1 MATKPK
7 NVKLAK
13 NGVDILNAIRN
24 DASLSFQERVPVAT
38 QEDIKTT
45 VLRFS
50 IFRDWQMSSSMHW

>member
-38 QEDIKTT
+38 QEDIKNGF
-45 VLRFS
+45 FS
-50 IFRDWQMSSSMHW
+50 IKLVFSRF

>member
-38 QEDIKTT
+38 QEDIKTYGSA
-45 VLRFS
+45 VLNFPGHAYEFIDIR
-50 IFRDWQMSSSMHW
+50 